1 MLARAM
7 TLPSEDRERLLLALR
22 RVDPSG
28 FREQVRAVLLAHEAL
43 TSAARALRVPP
54 PTLAAWIAADPSLAA
69 DLQLDP

>member
-1 MLARAM
+1 MLARM

-43 TSAARALRVPP
+43 TSAARALRVAP

>member
-1 MLARAM
+1 M

-28 FREQVRAVLLAHEAL
+28 FRDQLRAVLLAHEAIQ
-43 TSAARALRVPP
+43 AARVCGATRRAR
-54 PTLAAWIAADPSLAA
+54 AAWIAADPTIAA